1 MCTLWWPVVSK
12 DVPRINTIAAMGVGR
27 ASKLCHFDF
36 CLNRGIWS
44 ISSRAVPNSPTNIA
58 RTCYMNGWHPN
69 PHCQLGWVWAE
80 WLESVLLERRWHHHS
95 ARHHPLDNQVACGC
109 WFFLLL
115 LLRLLLLPLL
125 LLHAWNMCEGLPNKG
140 NNAIHK
146 AHPKETTIWEAGSM
160 VLSMKATKWQPS
172 SGAGP

>member
-1 MCTLWWPVVSK
+1 MCTLWWAGVSK
-12 DVPRINTIAAMGVGR
+12 DVPRINTIAAKGVGR
-27 ASKLCHFDF
+27 ASKLCNFDF

-58 RTCYMNGWHPN
+58 RTCYMNGWYPN

-109 WFFLLL
+109 WTFFCCCCGCCCC
-115 LLRLLLLPLL
+115 RCCCYM
-125 LLHAWNMCEGLPNKG
+125 HEMCAKDFSTKVKTRYIKHILKKQQYEKQGLWFCHEG
-140 NNAIHK
+140 H
-146 AHPKETTIWEAGSM
+146 
-160 VLSMKATKWQPS
+160 
-172 SGAGP
+172 